1 MLLAHSR
8 NQIPTQ
14 CNMYVTRY
22 LKVLVQEMTVKADQ
36 GFINALIPFFGEG
49 KRTPEQLSKDFQADL
64 DSLSRSLMM
73 LRSGSANKGH
83 KNFYDML
90 HFSPLKV

>member
-1 MLLAHSR
+1 ML
-8 NQIPTQ
+8 I
-14 CNMYVTRY
+14 
-22 LKVLVQEMTVKADQ
+22 QEMTVKADQ

-64 DSLSRSLMM
+64 DSLTTSLME
-73 LRSGSANKGH
+73 LSAGSANKGH

-90 HFSPLKV
+90 HFSPLKVSFFNLLSLILAL